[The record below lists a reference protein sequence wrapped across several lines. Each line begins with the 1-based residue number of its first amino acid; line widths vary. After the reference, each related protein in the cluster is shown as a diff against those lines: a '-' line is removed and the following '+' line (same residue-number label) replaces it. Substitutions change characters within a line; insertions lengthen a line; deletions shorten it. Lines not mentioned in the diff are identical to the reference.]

1 MDWLGN
7 TEAIL
12 LGALVLVLLWLIW
25 VFGRR
30 RWLGRQGGTFDC
42 SARLNTRVTGRGW
55 VLGVARYSG
64 DWLEWHR
71 VFGLSI
77 TPRLRF
83 HRGSTAIADQR
94 TPSASR
100 DPVAVR
106 GATHHQPRRGRKRR
120 PIGGDRAG
128 QPGAHGS
135 QVVVRRRPPGAR
147 WVPALPVSYSLSG
160 GGVGRRSAPGTQSVS
175 PSRRLATRARMKSRS
190 ESLFR

>member
-7 TEAIL
+7 TEAVL

-42 SARLNTRVTGRGW
+42 SARLDTRVTGRGW

-71 VFGLSI
+71 VFGFSI

-94 TPSASR
+94 TPSARETLSLFEGQR
-100 DPVAVR
+100 IISLVVA
-106 GATHHQPRRGRKRR
+106 GSDSPSAE
-120 PIGGDRAG
+120 IAL
-128 QPGAHGS
+128 GS
-135 QVVVRRRPPGAR
+135 QELTGLRSWFEGAPPGR
-147 WVPALPVSYSLSG
+147 G
-160 GGVGRRSAPGTQSVS
+160 GYQRSQ
-175 PSRRLATRARMKSRS
+175 
-190 ESLFR
+190 

>member
-1 MDWLGN
+1 MGLLGD
-7 TEAIL
+7 TEAVL
-12 LGALVLVLLWLIW
+12 LGALILVLLWLIW

-42 SARLNTRVTGRGW
+42 SARLDTRVTGRGW

-94 TPSASR
+94 TPSARETLSLYEGQR
-100 DPVAVR
+100 IISLVVAGSDAPSVEI
-106 GATHHQPRRGRKRR
+106 AL
-120 PIGGDRAG
+120 
-128 QPGAHGS
+128 GS
-135 QVVVRRRPPGAR
+135 QELTGLMSWFQGAPPGR
-147 WVPALPVSYSLSG
+147 G
-160 GGVGRRSAPGTQSVS
+160 GYQRSQ
-175 PSRRLATRARMKSRS
+175 
-190 ESLFR
+190 

>member
-1 MDWLGN
+1 MDLLGD
-7 TEAIL
+7 TEAVL

-42 SARLNTRVTGRGW
+42 SARLDTRVTGRGW

-83 HRGSTAIADQR
+83 DRGPADAVST
-94 TPSASR
+94 R
-100 DPVAVR
+100 DLVAVR
-106 GATHHQPRRGRKRR
+106 GATHHQPRRGRQRR
-120 PIGGDRAG
+120 PVGGDRVG

-135 QVVVRRRPPGAR
+135 PVVVRRRPSRAR
-147 WVPALPVSYSLSG
+147 WVPAIPVSYSLSG